1 MAYCAVVSA
10 VVLVAGWT
18 FFQRR
23 SRDLS
28 EVL

>member
-1 MAYCAVVSA
+1 VVSA
-10 VVLVAGWT
+10 VVLATGWT